1 MVCRTRKT
9 TVHKARISVR
19 FLYVHTAG
27 TLGHKNRLS
36 NRFLFVHTARTLG
49 QIKNRFSNQ
58 FWPPLELC
66 STFPSCGDLS
76 WGTNVDREHCYIT
89 GLVLSRHKS
98 RVLEK
103 IRIGGCKIRE
113 PQDFPIF
120 TWGVYI
126 QYISYHRRARLIQAP
141 GPLDVS
147 LSCIE
152 DEEVV
157 VASGLLLNQ

>member
-9 TVHKARISVR
+9 TVHRARISVR

-66 STFPSCGDLS
+66 STFPSSGDLS

-126 QYISYHRRARLIQAP
+126 SYHGRARLFQVP
-141 GPLDVS
+141 GLLDFT
-147 LSCIE
+147 CIE

-157 VASGLLLNQ
+157 VSLGLLLNQ